1 MATVT
6 LKNVPKEL
14 LAALKEQAVQNRRSL
29 NQEALLRLESSLMAP
44 RPSSVD
50 KVKVMRRIQRRL
62 AGIKPLTDAFLDRAK
77 SEGRS

>member
-1 MATVT
+1 
-6 LKNVPKEL
+6 
-14 LAALKEQAVQNRRSL
+14 
-29 NQEALLRLESSLMAP
+29 MAP